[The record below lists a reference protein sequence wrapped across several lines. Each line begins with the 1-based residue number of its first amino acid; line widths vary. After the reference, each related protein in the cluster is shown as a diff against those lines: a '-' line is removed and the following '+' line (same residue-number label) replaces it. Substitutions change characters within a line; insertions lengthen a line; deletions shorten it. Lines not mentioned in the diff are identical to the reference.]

1 MSNSE
6 GWIVCNSPHTEYHLN
21 IPLWTFQ
28 DMFSAS
34 ILNTDSTF
42 LFFDIHW
49 SYVSYQLK
57 WVKPIIPANRFPLA
71 CFLPGRLHMV
81 FSSPRHL
88 MVAGGCIIILEIVYK
103 MNFSLLGFL
112 ICSAFWGFGI

>member
-6 GWIVCNSPHTEYHLN
+6 RWVVCNSPHTEYHSSF
-21 IPLWTFQ
+21 PLWIFQ
-28 DMFSAS
+28 DMFPSS
-34 ILNTDSTF
+34 ILNTDCSF

-49 SYVSYQLK
+49 LYVSYLLK
-57 WVKPIIPANRFPLA
+57 RVKFIISVNRFPLT

-81 FSSPRHL
+81 FSSPKHL
-88 MVAGGCIIILEIVYK
+88 MVAGGCIIVLEIVYK

-112 ICSAFWGFGI
+112 ICSAFLGFGM